1 MKAAIV
7 LESWKVITF
16 IKHLEDAGYKDIGT
30 GAGQKPEQ
38 MLLFIEVEETQ
49 EDLDKIANTIREA
62 QQYCKDNR
70 ASILN

>member
-16 IKHLEDAGYKDIGT
+16 IKYLENAGYKDIGT
-30 GAGQKPEQ
+30 GAGQKPDQ
-38 MLLFIEVEETQ
+38 MLLFIEVQETQ
-49 EDLDKIANTIREA
+49 EELIKIAKTVKEA